1 MWMKYLKI
9 HLKIEEYHYFVWGGK
24 FLYGGTII
32 LYGGL
37 SRPALGHMENSFE
50 KTTEDSLEF

>member
-1 MWMKYLKI
+1 MWMKY
-9 HLKIEEYHYFVWGGK
+9 LKIEEYHYFVWGGK
-24 FLYGGTII
+24 F